1 MLSKPWLAGGEGK
14 EEDRITHEQSELI
27 VALLRGGLRSSDPA
41 LIIRLI
47 TYKCSPKGGEG
58 FCLCF
63 ERPELELCLPFYF

>member
-14 EEDRITHEQSELI
+14 EDRITHEQSELI
-27 VALLRGGLRSSDPA
+27 VALLRDGLRSSDPA

-47 TYKCSPKGGEG
+47 TYKCSPKRGEG

-63 ERPELELCLPFYF
+63 ELCLTFYF